1 MKSTH
6 FKIVMFIL
14 LPLHVS
20 LTFCNLIFFCSR
32 EWRTRDLLHR
42 YVSVEEEFNE
52 QEVFVREKL
61 GVPVEWIH
69 YAKVRILQSYKQPS
83 NLR

>member
-1 MKSTH
+1 MTDIMKSTH

-20 LTFCNLIFFCSR
+20 LTVIWFFFCSR

-69 YAKVRILQSYKQPS
+69 YAKVRIL
-83 NLR
+83 